1 MDRFLAS
8 PLGRCLVLCLA
19 AAIVLAF
26 GYHLV
31 HSLHQAGR
39 SRASSSDMVHPSQPT
54 ADSPRPAR

>member
-8 PLGRCLVLCLA
+8 PLGRCVVLCLA
-19 AAIVLAF
+19 AAIVLGF

-39 SRASSSDMVHPSQPT
+39 SRPTSNDVVHPPGQP
-54 ADSPRPAR
+54 PEGGRPSR